1 VSLKNVTDSF
11 YGKARRLI
19 APRLE
24 YSQSLYETEL
34 IQHVHETTD
43 WLDLGC
49 GHQVLP
55 SWRADAEKQLIENCR
70 SIVGVDYSLE
80 SLKNHHNIQSR
91 VRGDI
96 TNLSFRDGSFDLVTA
111 NMVVEHL
118 DNPSAQFREINRV
131 LRPGGVFIFH
141 TPNTLGHATV
151 MARLVPGPIKDKMAF
166 VLDGRKEEDVFE
178 THYKANTPNQIAA
191 VAAECGFDVVKTRM
205 LVSDA
210 IFAVVPPLAVL
221 ELIWIRALMTRPL
234 KRLRTTIISVLKK
247 RAEGDS
253 RAAFTGGRNGNG
265 NSPSG

>member
-1 VSLKNVTDSF
+1 MTIKNLTDSF

-34 IQHVHETTD
+34 SQHVQTNTD

-55 SWRADAEKQLIENCR
+55 SWRADAERQLIGKCR
-70 SIVGVDYSLE
+70 SIVGIDYSLE
-80 SLKNHHNIQSR
+80 SLKNHRNIQQR
-91 VRGDI
+91 VRGDV

-118 DNPSAQFREINRV
+118 DNPSRQFQEINRV

-178 THYKANTPNQIAA
+178 THYKANTPNQIAGI
-191 VAAECGFDVVKTRM
+191 AAESGFDVIKTRM

-221 ELIWIRALMTRPL
+221 ELMWIRALMTRPL

-247 RAEGDS
+247 RNEGNPHT
-253 RAAFTGGRNGNG
+253 AFEGGQNGNG
-265 NSPSG
+265 G